1 MLEKMSQS
9 QIEEVKKL
17 SKELYEKINNK
28 AK

>member
-1 MLEKMSQS
+1 MLEKMSHS
-9 QIEEVKKL
+9 KIEEVQEL